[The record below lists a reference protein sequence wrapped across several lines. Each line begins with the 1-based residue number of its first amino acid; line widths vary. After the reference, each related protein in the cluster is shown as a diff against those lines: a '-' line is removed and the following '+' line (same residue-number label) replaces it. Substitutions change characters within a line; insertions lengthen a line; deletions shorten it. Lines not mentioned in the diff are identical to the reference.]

1 MRHIEEIYLISITI
15 NEDGIGNQVETPS
28 ERLVFAEELVL
39 GSYEF
44 YNAATTGIRP
54 TKKFELYTRE
64 YLGEDRLKHKGFTY
78 RIIRTETKGEKTNLY
93 CESVSADG

>member
-1 MRHIEEIYLISITI
+1 MRHIEELYLISITI
-15 NEDGIGNQVETPS
+15 SEDDIGNQMETPS

-54 TKKFELYTRE
+54 TKKFEIYTRE
-64 YLGEDRLKHKGFTY
+64 YFGEDRLKHKGINF
-78 RIIRTETKGEKTNLY
+78 RIIRTETKGEKTSLS

>member
-1 MRHIEEIYLISITI
+1 MRHLEEIYLINITVSK
-15 NEDGIGNQVETPS
+15 DDIGNQMETPA

-39 GSYEF
+39 RSYEF

-54 TKKFELYTRE
+54 TKKFEIYTRE

-78 RIIRTETKGEKTNLY
+78 RIILTETKGEKTSLS
-93 CESVSADG
+93 CERVSADG